1 MAHQGAPQA
10 LGIRDPLD
18 DGVSMRLVNWYPH
31 PADNRYQV
39 FEFRSRELAE
49 EFARDLEGEGIDAE
63 RGERQ
68 EEGDTVALFGVH
80 RDQFKAALR
89 VNHLLHGRHRRPF
102 IAHRGLRWAML
113 LITALAVGLGV
124 MGWMKS

>member
-49 EFARDLEGEGIDAE
+49 EFARDLKEEGIEAE

>member
-1 MAHQGAPQA
+1 MAHPGAPQA

-39 FEFRSRELAE
+39 FEFRSRELAK
-49 EFARDLEGEGIDAE
+49 EFARDLEREGIVAE

>member
-1 MAHQGAPQA
+1 MAHEGAPQA
-10 LGIRDPLD
+10 LGIRDTLD

-68 EEGDTVALFGVH
+68 EEGGTVALFGVH

-124 MGWMKS
+124 MGWMQS

>member
-18 DGVSMRLVNWYPH
+18 DRVSMRLVNWYPH

-39 FEFRSRELAE
+39 FEFRSQELAE

>member
-49 EFARDLEGEGIDAE
+49 EFARDLEREGIDAE

-80 RDQFKAALR
+80 LDQFKAALR

-124 MGWMKS
+124 MGWMQS

>member
-39 FEFRSRELAE
+39 FEFRSQELAE
-49 EFARDLEGEGIDAE
+49 EFASDLEKEGIAAE

-68 EEGDTVALFGVH
+68 EDEETVALFGVH

-124 MGWMKS
+124 MGWLQS

>member
-18 DGVSMRLVNWYPH
+18 DGLSMRLVNWYPH

-39 FEFRSRELAE
+39 FEFRSRELAD
-49 EFARDLEGEGIDAE
+49 EFARDLEKEGIAAE

>member
-49 EFARDLEGEGIDAE
+49 EFARDLEREGIDAE

-80 RDQFKAALR
+80 LDQFKAALR

>member
-1 MAHQGAPQA
+1 MAHQGAPQS

-39 FEFRSRELAE
+39 FEFRSRELAK
-49 EFARDLEGEGIDAE
+49 EFARDLEREGIEAE

>member
-49 EFARDLEGEGIDAE
+49 EFARDLEREGIDAE

-89 VNHLLHGRHRRPF
+89 VNHQLHGRHRRPF

>member
-49 EFARDLEGEGIDAE
+49 EFARDLEREGIDAE

-124 MGWMKS
+124 MGWIES

>member
-49 EFARDLEGEGIDAE
+49 EFARDLEREGIEAE

-113 LITALAVGLGV
+113 LITAFALGLGV
-124 MGWMKS
+124 MGWMLS

>member
-39 FEFRSRELAE
+39 FEFRSQELAD
-49 EFARDLEGEGIDAE
+49 EFARDLEKEGIESE
-63 RGERQ
+63 RGVRQ
-68 EEGDTVALFGVH
+68 EEEGTVALFG
-80 RDQFKAALR
+80 
-89 VNHLLHGRHRRPF
+89 
-102 IAHRGLRWAML
+102 
-113 LITALAVGLGV
+113 
-124 MGWMKS
+124 MKSNFTLKPPGPPSTHS